1 MRNYTKQKGSAV
13 KCCRK
18 CDEDLIPG
26 VNIYESQFKI
36 QSYICIDCKLKY
48 EKKRYPE
55 WYAKNFKAHLIR
67 IKKFKKSIPSGI
79 YFIFHKNTK
88 ELLYIGESSQVYER
102 IYGKHFSVNTNSPI
116 SKLITNGELDRHELD
131 FFLYKEVDDE
141 TQRKK
146 LEAKLIKQ
154 LQPTL
159 NQKWK

>member
-1 MRNYTKQKGSAV
+1 MRNYIKQKGSVV

-55 WYAKNFKAHLIR
+55 WYSKNFKAHLVR
-67 IKKFKKSIPSGI
+67 IKKFKKSIPEGV

-102 IYGKHFSVNTNSPI
+102 VYGKHFSKNTNSPI
-116 SKLITNGELDRHELD
+116 SKLITSGELDRHSLD
-131 FFLYKEVDDE
+131 FFLYRQVEDEVS
-141 TQRKK
+141 RKK
-146 LEAKLIKQ
+146 LEKQLIKK
-154 LQPTL
+154 LQPLL
-159 NQKWK
+159 NERCK